1 MEHNIV
7 TTHERER
14 KMSIQESIRIVPK
27 DGIALIE
34 FDLVGEKANKFS
46 TPVMVRFKEVLEE
59 VGKGDFRAAV
69 IVSRKPSIFIAGADI
84 DEIRAMKKADDFRA
98 AISKAHEIFNMIESL
113 KIPVIAAVNGAC
125 MGGGSEMILACDYR
139 LASDDPSTKI
149 GLPEV
154 NIGIIPGFGGCVR
167 LPRVIGY
174 QAALDM
180 IVKGASIDS
189 RKAEKLGLVD
199 GVYHPSALEARA
211 IEFARD
217 VASKGKRR
225 KRYQPKGAVM
235 AAMELLPARMFVIH
249 KAKSFTRKQ
258 IGVHYPA
265 PIKAIDVVDQTYGMS
280 DQARALQIEME
291 AFCEVAITDVSK
303 NLINVFFLM
312 ESVKKKTGV
321 TSGAKPRPV
330 KSLGVLGA
338 GTMGGGIAYVAA
350 DRGIEVR
357 LKDINYAA
365 VSLGLRHAR
374 EIWQKLVK
382 RKKIDRYEMARKIA
396 KVTGGLDYSGFG
408 QLDVVVEAIVEDMN
422 VKKKVIAETAAHCK
436 PSCIVAT
443 NTSSLSVTEMAK
455 GHPHPENFVGMH
467 FFNPVHKM
475 LLVEVIRGEKSSD
488 EAVATIFE
496 LSKKMGKLPVVV
508 KDGPGFLVNRILVPY
523 LIEAAWLLQDG
534 MSIETVDRRY
544 KEEFGMPMGPFALMD
559 EIGIDVCIKVSKIF
573 HESLG
578 DRIMI
583 PPVMKKLAES
593 KDRLGKKSM
602 KGFYRYNERMES
614 QGVDKSIYAELGLGS
629 PTDRLA
635 ADETIRR
642 GIFPMINEAALA
654 LIEERVVETPDEVD
668 LGMITGTG
676 FPAFRG
682 GLLRYADS
690 VGAKLICDE
699 LEVLAGKYG
708 ERFRPCTPLKNMAKT
723 DRKFYA

>member
-59 VGKGDFRAAV
+59 VGKGGFQAAV
-69 IVSRKPSIFIAGADI
+69 IVSRKSSIFIAGADI
-84 DEIRAMKKADDFRA
+84 DEIRAMKKADDFKA
-98 AISKAHEIFNMIESL
+98 AISKAHEIFNMIENL

-125 MGGGSEMILACDYR
+125 MGGGCEMILACDYR

-154 NIGIIPGFGGCVR
+154 KLGIIPGFGGCVR

-174 QAALDM
+174 QAALDI
-180 IVKGASIDS
+180 IVKGGAVDS

-199 GVYHPSALEARA
+199 GVYHPSILEARA

-225 KRYQPKGAVM
+225 KTYQPKGAMM
-235 AAMELLPARMFVIH
+235 AAMELFPARMFVIG
-249 KAKSFTRKQ
+249 KWKSGTLEQ
-258 IGVHYPA
+258 SDGHYPA
-265 PIKAIDVVDQTYGMS
+265 PMKAIEVVDQTYGMS

-291 AFCEVAITDVSK
+291 AFCEVAVTDVSK

-321 TSGAKPRPV
+321 TSDVKAKPV

-350 DRGIEVR
+350 DRGIDVR
-357 LKDINYAA
+357 LKDINYGA
-365 VSLGLRHAR
+365 VALGLRHAR
-374 EIWQKLVK
+374 EIWEKLVK
-382 RKKIDRYEMARKIA
+382 RKKIDRYEMARKMA
-396 KVTGGLDYSGFG
+396 KVTGGLDYAGFG

-422 VKKKVIAETAAHCK
+422 IKKKVIGETATHCR
-436 PSCIVAT
+436 PGCIIAT

-475 LLVEVIRGEKSSD
+475 PLVEVIRGEKSSD

-508 KDGPGFLVNRILVPY
+508 RDGPGFLVNRILVPY

-544 KEEFGMPMGPFALMD
+544 KKEFGMPMGPFTLMD

-573 HESLG
+573 HDSLG

-583 PPVMKKLAES
+583 PPVMKKLAEN
-593 KDRLGKKSM
+593 KERLGKKS
-602 KGFYRYNERMES
+602 KRGFYLYDEKGES
-614 QGVDKSIYAELGLGS
+614 LGVDQSIYSELGLGS
-629 PTDRLA
+629 PADRLS

-654 LIEERVVETPDEVD
+654 LIEEHVVETPDEVD

-708 ERFRPCTPLKNMAKT
+708 ERFKPCTPLKNMAKT